1 MKVFETLDN
10 LNIAEDT
17 VVALGNFDGI
27 HRGHRE
33 LIQRSVK
40 SAEAAGMKSAVFTFS
55 NHPRNL
61 LGKGTEVKNIL
72 YPEDKI
78 HILQNLGVDY
88 LFSIPFTKEIQ
99 ELSPVE
105 FIDQLLIG
113 HFHMKEA
120 YCGYNFRF
128 GKKAHGDVEILIRE
142 GLKKGFGIH
151 VMEPYLIEGEPV
163 NSTMIRKLIESGQVD
178 QCEKYLG
185 RYYSILGEVVVG
197 NKLGKQLGFPTSN
210 LIMDESMVAPPNG
223 VYITYC
229 VYDGKRYPS
238 ITNVGEKPT
247 IGNYEKN
254 VETHIFNFDYEL
266 YGKKIRVEFLKRT
279 REEVKF
285 GSISQLSRQITED
298 CINAKA
304 FHFSTGMS
312 EPRKIEDIV

>member
-1 MKVFETLDN
+1 MKIFNSLEE
-10 LNIAEDT
+10 LNIQDDT

-33 LIQRSVK
+33 LILRSVK

-61 LGKGTEVKNIL
+61 LGKGVEVKNIL

-78 HILQNLGVDY
+78 HILEQLGVNY
-88 LFSIPFTKEIQ
+88 LFNIPFTPRIQ
-99 ELSPVE
+99 SLSPVD
-105 FIDQLLIG
+105 FIEEILIG

-128 GKKAHGDVEILIRE
+128 GCKARGDVETLMKE
-142 GLKKGFGIH
+142 GLKRGFGLH
-151 VMEPYLIEGEPV
+151 VMEPYLIDGQPV

-185 RYYSILGEVVVG
+185 RYYSIIGEVVVG
-197 NKLGKQLGFPTSN
+197 NKLGKKLGFPTSN

-229 VYDGKRYPS
+229 TYNGKRYPS
-238 ITNVGEKPT
+238 ITNVGAKPT
-247 IGNYEKN
+247 IGNFEKN
-254 VETHIFNFDYEL
+254 VETHIFNFNYEL
-266 YGKKIRVEFLKRT
+266 YGKKIRVEFLRRT

-285 GSISQLSRQITED
+285 RNVEELSKQITLD

-304 FHFSTGMS
+304 FHFSSGMS
-312 EPRKIEDIV
+312 EPRSTEDFI

>member
-1 MKVFETLDN
+1 MKQFDALDQIH
-10 LNIAEDT
+10 IAENT
-17 VVALGNFDGI
+17 VVALGNFDGV
-27 HRGHRE
+27 HKGHRE
-33 LIQRSVK
+33 LISRSVK

-61 LGKGTEVKNIL
+61 LGNGQEVKNIL
-72 YPEDKI
+72 YPEDKA
-78 HILQNLGVDY
+78 HILEHLGVDY
-88 LFSIPFTKEIQ
+88 MFNLPFTPEILA
-99 ELSPVE
+99 LSPEAFVDE
-105 FIDQLLIG
+105 LLIG

-128 GKKAHGDVEILIRE
+128 GKGAKGDVRTLTRL
-142 GLKKGFGIH
+142 GLERGFGIH
-151 VMEPYLIEGEPV
+151 VMEPYLIDGEPV
-163 NSTMIRKLIESGQVD
+163 NSTMIRKLIESGHVD

-197 NKLGKQLGFPTSN
+197 NKLGKTLGFPTSN
-210 LIMDESMVAPPNG
+210 LILDESMVAPPNG

-247 IGNYEKN
+247 IGSFEKN

-279 REEVKF
+279 RQEVKF
-285 GSISQLSRQITED
+285 GSVEELSRQITLD

-304 FHFSTGMS
+304 YHYSTGMS
-312 EPRKIEDIV
+312 EPRKVADIV